1 MTLIFD
7 STKHEYTIDG
17 KTVPGVT
24 QVIADVVGS
33 GFEFASDW
41 HKQRGT
47 ALHACAPFV
56 ARGEDFNYDPRLE
69 GRIKAL
75 RKFFAEVKPEI
86 RGMEEPLYSSAYQFA
101 GRPDFIAKIGRNWCI
116 GDWKSSFDLVR
127 LGLQLGGYNILYL
140 KGRCHP
146 LDGVITK
153 YGIGIQLKDN
163 GKYKMT
169 EPIDLRIAR
178 NEFLALLTT
187 YKIKRRL
194 Q

>member
-1 MTLIFD
+1 MNLEFD
-7 STKHEYTIDG
+7 PVEHRYSIDG
-17 KTVPGVT
+17 KTIPSVT

-33 GFEFASDW
+33 GFEFVSDW
-41 HKQRGT
+41 HKQRGV

-69 GRIKAL
+69 GKIQAL

-86 RGMEEPLYSSAYQFA
+86 KGMEEPLFSKIHGLA
-101 GRPDFIAKIGRNWCI
+101 GRPDFIAKIACLNCI
-116 GDWKSSFDLVR
+116 GDWKSSLDTIR
-127 LGLQLGGYNILYL
+127 LTLQLGGYSLLYQSDMPQG
-140 KGRCHP
+140 KVINY
-146 LDGVITK
+146 GV
-153 YGIGIQLKDN
+153 GVELKDN
-163 GKYKMT
+163 GKYKLT
-169 EPIDLRIAR
+169 PVIDLRIAR